1 MSSADSYPKQYLY
14 RRVVRAK
21 LFIDAHFSSAI
32 DLDNIADEACFSKFH
47 FTRLFKMIYGKTP
60 HQYLTDV
67 RINAGKELLAANNP
81 VARVC
86 YSVGFD
92 SISSFTGL
100 FRRRVGMTPAAFQH
114 AALARLT
121 ETMDKPLKF
130 VPNCFIES
138 VQNSLLL
145 SSQLD

>member
-1 MSSADSYPKQYLY
+1 MDEYPRQYLY

-21 LFIDAHFSSAI
+21 LFIDAQFSSAI

-47 FTRLFKMIYGKTP
+47 FVRLFREIYGRTP

-67 RINAGKELLAANNP
+67 RVRNAKDLLRDGAT
-81 VARVC
+81 VARAC

-100 FRRRVGMTPAAFQH
+100 FKRRVGMTPAAFQQEQ
-114 AALARLT
+114 LAKQAEAIER
-121 ETMDKPLKF
+121 PSKF
-130 VPNCFIES
+130 VPNCFIEKRGW
-138 VQNSLLL
+138 NE
-145 SSQLD
+145 